1 VLVLTRGSN
10 RLFSGTWLL
19 WPRRRPKKVN
29 AIVFEL
35 RGLRRVMKPGM
46 LRVITAADDASER
59 AQSGF
64 VAGRSVK
71 ETRFYDILGIT
82 PDTPP
87 EGLKKAYYKAA
98 VRCHP
103 DKNPGVWRVFVRH
116 TSIRATQLTMLRR

>member
-1 VLVLTRGSN
+1 LR
-10 RLFSGTWLL
+10 WL
-19 WPRRRPKKVN
+19 RRRPKKVN
-29 AIVFEL
+29 TIAFAL
-35 RGLRRVMKPGM
+35 HGLLQALKPGI
-46 LRVITAADDASER
+46 LRVTTAADEASER

-103 DKNPGVWRVFVRH
+103 DKNPGVWRVLMRH
-116 TSIRATQLTMLRR
+116 T

>member
-1 VLVLTRGSN
+1 MVALAEEEAKEGTMRFTCTVTPLSFKSRLFVLVIS
-10 RLFSGTWLL
+10 
-19 WPRRRPKKVN
+19 
-29 AIVFEL
+29 
-35 RGLRRVMKPGM
+35 
-46 LRVITAADDASER
+46 AADDAFER

-103 DKNPGVWRVFVRH
+103 DKNPGV
-116 TSIRATQLTMLRR
+116 